1 MPLENQQIIV
11 FRARGVFDASTV
23 YRAND
28 WIAYNG
34 IPYLA
39 SRNIAAGNPPND
51 VDNPTNGW
59 ASVSAIPLLKAC
71 PVYKAF
77 KATSRS
83 PSISFQQ
90 RNPQPPQRHG
100 TA

>member
-11 FRARGVFDASTV
+11 FRARGVFDANAV

-28 WIAYNG
+28 WMAHNG

-51 VDNPTNGW
+51 PG
-59 ASVSAIPLLKAC
+59 
-71 PVYKAF
+71 
-77 KATSRS
+77 
-83 PSISFQQ
+83 
-90 RNPQPPQRHG
+90 QPHKRLG
-100 TA
+100 KTRRFRY